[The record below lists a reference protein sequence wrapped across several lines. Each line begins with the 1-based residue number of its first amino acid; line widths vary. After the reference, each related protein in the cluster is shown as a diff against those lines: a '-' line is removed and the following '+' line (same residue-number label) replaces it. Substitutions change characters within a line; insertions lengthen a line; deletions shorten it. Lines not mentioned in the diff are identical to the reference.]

1 MKKSSKSLAG
11 KRLVDLIVMSV
22 QEKRGEKI
30 AVIDHRKSVAFATA
44 DYFIICESE
53 TSVQNRAIADAI
65 IDSCAEKETRPW
77 HQEGIDEGRWIL
89 LDFSDVVVHIMLSE
103 LRSYYNLE
111 GLWETGIRTD
121 VPDVK
126 DEFDKS

>member
-1 MKKSSKSLAG
+1 MKKFQKSLAG
-11 KRLVDLIVMSV
+11 KLLVDLIMKSA

-30 AVIDHRKSVAFATA
+30 AIIDHRKSASTA

-65 IDSCAEKETRPW
+65 IDNCAEKATRPW
-77 HQEGIDEGRWIL
+77 HQEGSDEGRWIL

-121 VPDVK
+121 VPDVE
-126 DEFDKS
+126 DEFDKN

>member
-1 MKKSSKSLAG
+1 MKKLPKSLAG
-11 KRLVDLIVMSV
+11 KKLVDLIVKAA

-30 AVIDHRKSVAFATA
+30 VVIDHRKSASTA

-53 TSVQNRAIADAI
+53 TGVQNRAIADAI
-65 IDSCAEKETRPW
+65 IDNCAEKGTRPW
-77 HQEGIDEGRWIL
+77 HQEGSDEGRWIL

-111 GLWETGIRTD
+111 ELWETGIRTD
-121 VPDVK
+121 VPDVADTFEK
-126 DEFDKS
+126 N